1 MMQTV
6 TLNRR
11 EALRISLATSALLLI
26 AGYSV
31 FRNSESDLDKAFQ
44 NLSTTIDS
52 FAGDADQQARL
63 ISIAERIEKSCR
75 DLTSEHDA
83 FIEQFEAEAQR
94 RDTSASVLDEIVE
107 GFGQRR
113 TVERDQLL
121 RIQDELRAELTEQEW
136 TTAVEALDQTR
147 ESYTRPKIGSS

>member
-1 MMQTV
+1 MKTM

-11 EALRISLATSALLLI
+11 EALRISLASSALLLI
-26 AGYSV
+26 AGCSV
-31 FRNSESDLDKAFQ
+31 FKKSESDLDKAFR
-44 NLSTTIDS
+44 NLRTTIDS
-52 FAGDADQQARL
+52 FSADTDQQARL

-75 DLTSEHDA
+75 DLTYEHDT
-83 FIEQFEAEAQR
+83 FINLFEAEAQQR
-94 RDTSASVLDEIVE
+94 EISSTVLDEIVE

-136 TTAVEALDQTR
+136 KTAVEALDQTR
-147 ESYTRPKIGSS
+147 EAYTRPKIGSS